1 MDDGA
6 AAMFSIVIFLIV
18 LLLLFHMN
26 AFRAAIEAISQS
38 AIDAME
44 KEKQKERIR
53 AFADEPE
60 AFEQIGKI
68 LHGIIFFLMGAFF
81 YPYINRSFFADSLG
95 TASAAGRML
104 LSAVLLLLLLF
115 WIGDFLPIKVGE
127 RKPEKYAMRL
137 CTSMYVLYRIFMPLS
152 KLLNALANLA
162 SRLFHIDPYESVDDV
177 TEEEIISMVNEG
189 HEQGAIQESEAEMI
203 HNIFE
208 LDDTEAA
215 DVMTRRKNIIAIDQE
230 LPFEEALDFMLN
242 EPFSRFP
249 VYQEDIDHITGII
262 HIKDAMRLAREK
274 ENLSLKVGQIKNLM
288 NAPIFI
294 PETQSINILFK
305 SMQIQKNHLVVVVD
319 EYGQTAG
326 LVSLEDILEEI
337 VGNIEDEHDME
348 EAMILPRGENTFLLK
363 GMADLEEVEEALQI
377 HFDTEDID
385 TLNGFLISLIDKIPE
400 DNDRIEIEYGNY
412 LFRVLSVKNKT
423 IETVLAI
430 RQKENTSKSIEEKE
444 V

>member
-6 AAMFSIVIFLIV
+6 AAMFSIVIFVIV
-18 LLLLFHMN
+18 LLLLFHVN

-38 AIDAME
+38 AIDAVE
-44 KEKQKERIR
+44 REKQKERMR

-68 LHGIIFFLMGAFF
+68 LHGIIFFLIGAFF
-81 YPYINRSFFADSLG
+81 YPYLNRSFLADSLG
-95 TASAAGRML
+95 TVSAAGWML
-104 LSAVLLLLLLF
+104 LTAVLLLLLLF

-127 RKPEKYAMRL
+127 RRPEKYAMRL
-137 CTSMYVLYRIFMPLS
+137 CGSMYVLYRIFMPLS
-152 KLLNALANLA
+152 QLLNALANLA

-274 ENLSLKVGQIKNLM
+274 ENLSLKVEEIKNLM
-288 NAPIFI
+288 NDPIFI
-294 PETQSINILFK
+294 PETQSINVLFK

-400 DNDRIEIEYGNY
+400 DNDQIEIEYSNY

>member
-6 AAMFSIVIFLIV
+6 AAMFSIVIFVIV
-18 LLLLFHMN
+18 LLLLFHVN

-44 KEKQKERIR
+44 REKQKEKMR

-68 LHGIIFFLMGAFF
+68 LHGIIFFLIGAFF
-81 YPYINRSFFADSLG
+81 YPYLNRSFLADSLG
-95 TASAAGRML
+95 TVSAAGWML
-104 LSAVLLLLLLF
+104 LTAVLLLLLLF

-127 RKPEKYAMRL
+127 RRPEKYAMRL
-137 CTSMYVLYRIFMPLS
+137 CGSMYVLYRIFMPLS
-152 KLLNALANLA
+152 QLLNALANLA

-215 DVMTRRKNIIAIDQE
+215 DVMTRRKSIIAIDQE

-274 ENLSLKVGQIKNLM
+274 ENLSLKVEEIKNLM
-288 NAPIFI
+288 NDPIFI
-294 PETQSINILFK
+294 PETQSINVLFK

-400 DNDRIEIEYGNY
+400 DNDQIEIEYSNY

>member
-95 TASAAGRML
+95 AASAAGRML

-274 ENLSLKVGQIKNLM
+274 ENLSLKVRQIKNLM

>member
-1 MDDGA
+1 MDDGV
-6 AAMFSIVIFLIV
+6 AAMFSIVIFVIV
-18 LLLLFHMN
+18 LLLLFHVN

-44 KEKQKERIR
+44 REKQKEKMR

-68 LHGIIFFLMGAFF
+68 LHGIIFFLIGAFF
-81 YPYINRSFFADSLG
+81 YPYLNRSFLADSLG
-95 TASAAGRML
+95 TVSAAGWML
-104 LSAVLLLLLLF
+104 LTAVLLLLLLF

-127 RKPEKYAMRL
+127 RRPEKYAMRL
-137 CTSMYVLYRIFMPLS
+137 CGSMYVLYRIFMPLS
-152 KLLNALANLA
+152 QLLNALANLA

-274 ENLSLKVGQIKNLM
+274 ENLSLKVEEIKNLM
-288 NAPIFI
+288 NDPIFI
-294 PETQSINILFK
+294 PETQSINVLFK

-400 DNDRIEIEYGNY
+400 DNDQIEIEYSNY

>member
-6 AAMFSIVIFLIV
+6 AAMFSIVIFVIV
-18 LLLLFHMN
+18 LLLLFHVN

-44 KEKQKERIR
+44 REKQKEKMR

-68 LHGIIFFLMGAFF
+68 LHGIIFFLIGAFF
-81 YPYINRSFFADSLG
+81 YPYLNRSFLADSLG
-95 TASAAGRML
+95 TVSAAGWML
-104 LSAVLLLLLLF
+104 LTAVLLLLLLF

-127 RKPEKYAMRL
+127 RRPEKYAMRL
-137 CTSMYVLYRIFMPLS
+137 CGSMYVLYRIFMPLS
-152 KLLNALANLA
+152 QLLNALANFA

-215 DVMTRRKNIIAIDQE
+215 DVMTRRKSIIAIDQE

-274 ENLSLKVGQIKNLM
+274 ENLSLKVEEIKNLM
-288 NAPIFI
+288 NDPIFI
-294 PETQSINILFK
+294 PETQSINVLFK

-400 DNDRIEIEYGNY
+400 DNDQIEIEYSNY

>member
-6 AAMFSIVIFLIV
+6 AAMFSIVIFVIV
-18 LLLLFHMN
+18 LLLLFHVN

-44 KEKQKERIR
+44 REKQKERMR

-68 LHGIIFFLMGAFF
+68 LHGIIFFLIGAFF
-81 YPYINRSFFADSLG
+81 YPYLNRSFLADSLG
-95 TASAAGRML
+95 TVSAAGWML
-104 LSAVLLLLLLF
+104 LTAVLLLLLLF

-127 RKPEKYAMRL
+127 RRPEKYAMRL
-137 CTSMYVLYRIFMPLS
+137 CGSMYVLYRIFMPLS
-152 KLLNALANLA
+152 QLLNALANLA

-215 DVMTRRKNIIAIDQE
+215 DVMTRRKSIIAIDQE

-274 ENLSLKVGQIKNLM
+274 ENLSLKVEEIKNLM
-288 NAPIFI
+288 NDPIFI
-294 PETQSINILFK
+294 PETQSINVLFK

-400 DNDRIEIEYGNY
+400 DNDQIEIEYSNY

>member
-81 YPYINRSFFADSLG
+81 YPYINRSFFTDSLG
-95 TASAAGRML
+95 IASSAGRML

-137 CTSMYVLYRIFMPLS
+137 CNSMYVLYRIFMPLS

-274 ENLSLKVGQIKNLM
+274 DNLSLKVGKIKNLM

-400 DNDRIEIEYGNY
+400 DNDRIEIEYRNY